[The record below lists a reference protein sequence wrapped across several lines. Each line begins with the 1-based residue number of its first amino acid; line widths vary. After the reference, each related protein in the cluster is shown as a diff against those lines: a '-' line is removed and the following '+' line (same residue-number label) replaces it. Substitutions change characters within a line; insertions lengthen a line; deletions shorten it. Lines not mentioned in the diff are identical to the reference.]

1 MVLINFLFGLKADHQ
16 FLHTKPLRI
25 LNTLP
30 RNPPDCDCDRPAV
43 RWDES
48 RTDAPRRRRG
58 SRCSGAKTSSLA
70 PQLDSRPPSLLPYQ
84 RRIVPKVSIFPPDSS
99 DTMTWTDDD
108 AALND
113 HFHLLFRSMLDAN
126 ARSRATAFWRR
137 ETSLATIDADRTCSV
152 CQNPSS
158 EASVSYSVLPV
169 KFGIFCHVTD
179 EQNRI

>member
-126 ARSRATAFWRR
+126 ARSARERLLFGGEKPVWPPSTPPPPIVHAVSVKIHPPKHPFAT
-137 ETSLATIDADRTCSV
+137 V
-152 CQNPSS
+152 C
-158 EASVSYSVLPV
+158 
-169 KFGIFCHVTD
+169 
-179 EQNRI
+179 